1 MQNAMS
7 FIMAV
12 PSNKNPVAKA
22 NLDLILGRNRGVDTA
37 VEALRMALLGTAA
50 VHQSFLYSR
59 GLAHGGADEAM
70 QLALKYRA
78 KSNQLLSIACR
89 TTESVTDDAALG
101 AAAAICL
108 VDIFSSGRDW
118 TEPLD
123 KAKKLVHSR
132 GGPAVLLA
140 RSSHAPLSRLLLE
153 IVALYELF
161 GCLVKAEVPTLLAPS
176 VSNWWLEQTSSADT
190 QSHVEEGFGLSREFV
205 PELAR
210 VVAFIAR
217 AHNAHSPDDKSKNTT
232 LPDTDIITDARALY
246 RSLGDWSP
254 SRGVAAARVGA
265 GDRIYQNAAQI
276 ILLREILDVPPE
288 DGVVQQHADI
298 ILSLCLTCGQSNM
311 SVDLNWPV
319 IIAGSQMF
327 GSDRTRV
334 LAVFES
340 FRTQCC
346 YEIETAEYIVLQVWK
361 RLDDKLP
368 RADWRSVMEDNDLKH
383 LIL

>member
-1 MQNAMS
+1 
-7 FIMAV
+7 MAV
-12 PSNKNPVAKA
+12 PSIKNPVAKA
-22 NLDLILGRNRGVDTA
+22 NLDLILGRTRGVDLA

-50 VHQSFLYSR
+50 VHQSFLCSR

-70 QLALKYRA
+70 QLALTYRA
-78 KSNQLLSIACR
+78 KSNQLLSLACR
-89 TTESVTDDAALG
+89 SAESATDDAALG

-118 TEPLD
+118 SEPLD

-176 VSNWWLEQTSSADT
+176 VNNWWLEQTSSADT
-190 QSHVEEGFGLSREFV
+190 QSHVEEGFGMSREFV

-210 VVAFIAR
+210 VVAFVAR
-217 AHNAHSPDDKSKNTT
+217 ALNPRSPGEEAQAGS
-232 LPDTDIITDARALY
+232 PPATDVATEARALY
-246 RSLGDWSP
+246 RSIGDWSS
-254 SRGVAAARVGA
+254 SRGVAPARVGA

-276 ILLREILDVPPE
+276 VLLREILHVPPE
-288 DGVVQQHADI
+288 DEVVQQHADI
-298 ILSLCLTCGQSNM
+298 ILSLCLSCGQSNM

-319 IIAGSQMF
+319 IIAGSQMY

-340 FRTQCC
+340 FRKQCC

-361 RLDDKLP
+361 RLDDKQP